1 MIAPV
6 YRLDSVLHR
15 YDGKV
20 ALNVPA
26 LSLYPERLY
35 LIAGP
40 NGAGKS
46 TFLSLLSFLQSPS
59 AGEIRYRG
67 RRIEAGSPEAVRNR
81 REVTLLHQSPYLFA
95 DTVFGNIAFG
105 LSARGIRG
113 EELRRRVADALDL
126 VNLDGFERRNARHLS
141 VGEAQRVAVARALAL
156 SPKVLLLDE
165 PLAAVDRETADLLWK
180 VIGALPGTGTTVV
193 MASHGEVDVAG
204 TDREILRIERGT
216 IREGSHPAIE
226 PAHPTRRN
234 AT

>member
-1 MIAPV
+1 MEPV
-6 YRLDSVLHR
+6 YRLDSVVHR

-20 ALNVPA
+20 ALRAPS

-35 LIAGP
+35 LVAGP

-67 RRIEAGSPEAVRNR
+67 GRIDARGAEAVRAR
-81 REVTLLHQSPYLFA
+81 REVTLVQQSPYLFD

-113 EELRRRVADALDL
+113 DELRRRVADALDL
-126 VNLDGFERRNARHLS
+126 VDLCGFERRNARLLS
-141 VGEAQRVAVARALAL
+141 VGEAQRVAMARALAL

-165 PLAAVDRETADLLWK
+165 PLAAVDRETADLLWT
-180 VIGALPGTGTTVV
+180 VIGGLPGSGTTVV
-193 MASHGEVDVAG
+193 MATHGEVEVAG
-204 TDREILRIERGT
+204 SERELLRIERGM
-216 IREGSHPAIE
+216 IRECLRPATV
-226 PAHPTRRN
+226 PAKPVTRS